1 MADLKS
7 GDLVKGATVVRAT
20 AKVVEFTC
28 ACGGTSVKSLV
39 SWSQAAQSTATK
51 RITCKQCARRRC
63 KAAANNAG
71 LGNGKGA
78 M

>member
-1 MADLKS
+1 MRIPEPSDI
-7 GDLVKGATVVRAT
+7 VKGATVVRAT
-20 AKVVEFTC
+20 EKTVYFTC
-28 ACGGTSVKSLV
+28 DCGNLSNKTMC
-39 SWSQAAQSTATK
+39 SWSQSSQSTATK